1 VFIFAL
7 LMIAGVHQL
16 ATAAEPSPG
25 PINGPED
32 ACAAI
37 KTALHA
43 LADAE
48 HDESL
53 ALDLA
58 SNGGNS
64 FAIVEARLS
73 TLLDRTQDLRVAL
86 RRVRQSEV
94 ARDAMVE
101 QCTRMG
107 FRALVVSEKLS
118 SDVETVLFGA
128 DDSVA
133 QAPGARPNPAPPV
146 ASPPAQR
153 P

>member
-1 VFIFAL
+1 L
-7 LMIAGVHQL
+7 LTIPHAGQP
-16 ATAAEPSPG
+16 ATAADLSPA
-25 PINGPED
+25 PISGAED
-32 ACAAI
+32 ACAEI
-37 KTALHA
+37 KTALHK

-64 FAIVEARLS
+64 AAIVEARLS
-73 TLLDRTQDLRVAL
+73 TLLDCTQDLRLAL
-86 RRVRQSEV
+86 RRVRQSAV
-94 ARDAMVE
+94 ARDALVE

-118 SDVETVLFGA
+118 SDVETVLFGS

-133 QAPGARPNPAPPV
+133 RAPAARPNPAPPA
-146 ASPPAQR
+146 ASPPAQT

>member
-1 VFIFAL
+1 V
-7 LMIAGVHQL
+7 QP
-16 ATAAEPSPG
+16 ATAADLTPA

-32 ACAAI
+32 ACGEI

-43 LADAE
+43 LADSE

-64 FAIVEARLS
+64 LAIVEARLS

-86 RRVRQSEV
+86 RRVRQSKV
-94 ARDAMVE
+94 ARDAMVD

-118 SDVETVLFGA
+118 SDVETVVFGG
-128 DDSVA
+128 DDFVA
-133 QAPGARPNPAPPV
+133 RAPAARPNPAPPA
-146 ASPPAQR
+146 ASPPAQL